1 MYTNGVSR
9 ELLAILDVSAKS
21 AVVSRVYLI
30 KYTAIHYITLS
41 RQREYIINIF

>member
-21 AVVSRVYLI
+21 DGISRVYLM
-30 KYTAIHYITLS
+30 KYIAIHYKHIDVG
-41 RQREYIINIF
+41 RVHN